1 MIKKEITMLIVIL
14 LFSVLSNIFA
24 TSQFVI
30 QPLSFV
36 EYKSN
41 GGLWN
46 ISEKGST
53 TLAGLGVSAS
63 TKLNNWNVAGTFIA
77 VGISG
82 KIHNKLFD
90 FSSRQGLPFLDSSK
104 DGTTHWVEIAKTKIS
119 YNQTNFTFEFG
130 KFDRQWGSTTHS
142 ILISN
147 KSPSYPQFGFDWDIT
162 SNLRF
167 IYFHG
172 FLKSQIPD
180 SVRADTYHGIGK
192 RSFDLP
198 RSIAGHRLEWS
209 PTSNLTLGATES
221 VVYGSRQ
228 IDFHYLMPFTSL
240 WHMENHLGD
249 IDNAQ
254 VGLDVSCAIK
264 ENSKLYFSL
273 YIDEWTPEWT
283 FKNTNHNWFAYQT
296 GFNWKNIIRKF
307 DKLTLEYT
315 WTDHRIYRH
324 RFPVNNYYSHG
335 YPLGFW
341 AGPHSEDVY
350 VEYHASI
357 LNSEITLRYSDTKRG
372 QLTDKMLE
380 DQYEDVEYERYSGGA
395 GYEHRKMVE
404 LLIHRYYLNN
414 QVEGQ
419 FGLEYIDWHN
429 AGFDPFDPDPEEGND
444 VEKWSLVFNVFY
456 NFKL

>member
-1 MIKKEITMLIVIL
+1 M
-14 LFSVLSNIFA
+14 
-24 TSQFVI
+24 
-30 QPLSFV
+30 
-36 EYKSN
+36 
-41 GGLWN
+41 
-46 ISEKGST
+46 
-53 TLAGLGVSAS
+53 
-63 TKLNNWNVAGTFIA
+63 
-77 VGISG
+77 
-82 KIHNKLFD
+82 
-90 FSSRQGLPFLDSSK
+90 
-104 DGTTHWVEIAKTKIS
+104 
-119 YNQTNFTFEFG
+119 
-130 KFDRQWGSTTHS
+130 
-142 ILISN
+142 
-147 KSPSYPQFGFDWDIT
+147 
-162 SNLRF
+162 
-167 IYFHG
+167 
-172 FLKSQIPD
+172 
-180 SVRADTYHGIGK
+180 
-192 RSFDLP
+192 
-198 RSIAGHRLEWS
+198 
-209 PTSNLTLGATES
+209 LTL
-221 VVYGSRQ
+221 
-228 IDFHYLMPFTSL
+228 I
-240 WHMENHLGD
+240 
-249 IDNAQ
+249 I
-254 VGLDVSCAIK
+254 
-264 ENSKLYFSL
+264 YFSL